1 MRLFETSRLD
11 SAFME
16 SLLPYFLA
24 GRAVATNPF
33 TTNGMKKEGQNQP
46 GERNY
51 GAGIGAPRFN
61 EETKAAARPVVPL
74 VRVNGSDSHPRNS
87 HTRSR
92 RVRRAIILNA
102 RNRWIQS
109 MLVTLALG
117 VVVVVVVIALF
128 DNNEK
133 NVSSASL
140 QTTGGTASVMGALPA
155 TQILVQARR
164 VDASDDPAKALRVS
178 DSRSSLPVRYETR
191 PDDWNEVEGRVHD
204 EDKRDE
210 DDKEKLAE
218 RARKEEKKRVERRRK
233 EAEKL
238 AERRRESQE
247 RGETRPRL
255 VGIYT
260 EKP

>member
-1 MRLFETSRLD
+1 
-11 SAFME
+11 ME
-16 SLLPYFLA
+16 SLLLYFLA
-24 GRAVATNPF
+24 GRAVATNPV

-51 GAGIGAPRFN
+51 GAGLRAPRFN
-61 EETKAAARPVVPL
+61 EEAKAAARPVVPL
-74 VRVNGSDSHPRNS
+74 VRVNGSDSHTGDS
-87 HTRSR
+87 HIRSR

-102 RNRWIQS
+102 RSRWIQS

-117 VVVVVVVIALF
+117 ALVVVVVVAAIALF

-133 NVSSASL
+133 NVSSDSL
-140 QTTGGTASVMGALPA
+140 QTNSGTASVMGALPA
-155 TQILVQARR
+155 TQILMQAQR

-178 DSRSSLPVRYETR
+178 DSRNRLPVRYETR
-191 PDDWNEVEGRVHD
+191 RDDWNEEEGRVHD

-210 DDKEKLAE
+210 DDDKEKLAE